1 MRRRMATAAIA
12 VTLTGILAV
21 SACSS
26 KSTDSGSGA
35 SGSSASNSGLTIAAL
50 NQINTEGK
58 EVPPAAESAAL
69 NPAQPGGAKCDP
81 STIAMAGAL
90 TGANAALGINIVNGA
105 QLAVDQHNKANPDCK
120 ITLKRFDTEGDP
132 QKATQVAPQITNDS
146 SIIGLIGPAFSG
158 ETKATGGIFNQAGL
172 VSVTASATN
181 AALTQNGWKTFF
193 RGLANDDAQGAAVG
207 KYLTNTLGKKKVC
220 VIEDDSAYGVGLASV
235 VTKSLGSAADSDCSG
250 NVKTG
255 ERDFSAIISKVTAAS
270 PDAVFYAGYYAEAAP
285 LAQQLKSAAPNVTFA
300 SGDGTNDPQFVAQAG
315 DSAKGAYLSCPCG
328 PAPAT
333 LAKEYQAAFN
343 QASGVYSVQAY
354 DIASIM
360 MKGIEEGNTTR
371 PKLLEFIR
379 TYKGQGLAGPYSWTP
394 DGELSSSL
402 IWVYEVK

>member
-35 SGSSASNSGLTIAAL
+35 SGSSASNSGLTISAL

-58 EVPPAAESAAL
+58 EVPPAAESSAL

-132 QKATQVAPQITNDS
+132 QKATQVAPQITNDN

-220 VIEDDSAYGVGLASV
+220 VIEDDSAYGVGLAAV

-394 DGELSSSL
+394 DGELTSSL

>member
-1 MRRRMATAAIA
+1 MATAAIA

-35 SGSSASNSGLTIAAL
+35 SGGSSASNSGLTISAL

-132 QKATQVAPQITNDS
+132 QKATQVAPQITNDN

-220 VIEDDSAYGVGLASV
+220 VIEDDSAYGVGLAAV
-235 VTKSLGSAADSDCSG
+235 VTKSLGSAADSACSG

-394 DGELSSSL
+394 DGELTSSL

>member
-21 SACSS
+21 SACSN

-35 SGSSASNSGLTIAAL
+35 SGSSASNSGLTISAL
-50 NQINTEGK
+50 NQINTQGK

-90 TGANAALGINIVNGA
+90 TGSNAALGINIVNGA

-132 QKATQVAPQITNDS
+132 QKATQVAPQITNDN

-158 ETKATGGIFNQAGL
+158 ETKATGSIFNQAGL

-181 AALTQNGWKTFF
+181 AALTRNGWKTFF
-193 RGLANDDAQGAAVG
+193 RGLANDDSQGAAVG
-207 KYLTNTLGKKKVC
+207 KYLTNSLGKKKVC
-220 VIEDDSAYGVGLASV
+220 VIEDDSAYGVGLAAV
-235 VTKSLGSAADSDCSG
+235 VTKSLGSAADSNCSG
-250 NVKTG
+250 KVKTG
-255 ERDFSAIISKVTAAS
+255 ERDFSAIISKVTNAS

-360 MKGIEEGNTTR
+360 MKGIEKGNTTR
-371 PKLLEFIR
+371 SKLLEFIR

-402 IWVYEVK
+402 IWVYQVK